1 MDYHEHHKVLKVA
14 FPVDIRSTYATY
26 DIQYGNVRRANH
38 WNTSWDQAKFET
50 VAHRYAD
57 LSEQGYGVSL
67 LNDCK
72 YGHDIKGNLMRLT
85 LLKSATHP
93 DPMQDQ
99 GEHSFT
105 YSLWPHKGDFIVGET
120 VKEANY
126 LNRPLYAVEG
136 MGIEKE
142 YSFFSMDNEHLE
154 VDAVKLSEDGK
165 KLVLR
170 LHEYAGAKQKVKIV
184 PHINMAGYQESDLM
198 ERPIGEFRE
207 TTEISL
213 EFKPYEIKTILVT
226 VL

>member
-1 MDYHEHHKVLKVA
+1 
-14 FPVDIRSTYATY
+14 
-26 DIQYGNVRRANH
+26 IQYGNVRRANH

-72 YGHDIKGNLMRLT
+72 YGHDIKGNLIRLT

-105 YSLWPHKGDFIVGET
+105 YSLWPHKGDFIAGET
-120 VKEANY
+120 VREANS

-136 MGIEKE
+136 LATHSE
-142 YSFFSMDNEHLE
+142 YGFFSMDNEHLE
-154 VDAVKLSEDGK
+154 VDAVKLSEDKK

-184 PHINMAGYQESDLM
+184 PYFIMTGYQESDLM
-198 ERPIGEFRE
+198 ERPIGEFVE
-207 TTEISL
+207 GAEIVL
-213 EFKPYEIKTILVT
+213 EFKPYEIKTILISVQ
-226 VL
+226 